1 MPFIPRLA
9 SDILADLRG
18 GVIGRTE
25 LSDISV
31 SSSLHIILS
40 SIAEEVA
47 NVERKLYSM
56 REQFFL
62 EGASGADLDERV
74 SELPPFGI
82 RRLSRANAS
91 GSVLFISR
99 STSTGNLL
107 IPAGSTVKADNGV
120 VYAITQD
127 VVIPAGD
134 TEIDNVAIIC
144 KTAGVIGNKG
154 VGLINRIGS
163 LPSEVNS
170 VINTQ
175 PLTNGRDEESD
186 EELRARAYL
195 YLKSLG
201 RTQPAS
207 LEFMAQTY
215 TGSQGDRFTYARL
228 FEDLANLG
236 YSELCVDDG
245 SGLNVQAVS
254 RVGVQST
261 GKIPTSGANIMWHE
275 APATEPISPLSI
287 TIWKDGNENTQYGA
301 TAADFVSIPERG
313 LIYFRDGVLEAG
325 DVWFINNYRVFTG
338 LIAELQK
345 EVEGNTSDPSRL
357 TGFRAAGT
365 RVRVIPVRP
374 QFVTMDVSLI
384 VDTSFD
390 FKLVENRCISTIGTF
405 INSLA
410 PNTPLY
416 MSQVADACI
425 GIPGLLDIR
434 FYERDSE
441 TSKSNVYPLDPR
453 TALRTNSN
461 SVKIT
466 TSAR

>member
-1 MPFIPRLA
+1 MPFTPRLA

-47 NVERKLYSM
+47 NVERKLFSL

-62 EGASGADLDERV
+62 EGATGADLDERV

-82 RRLSRANAS
+82 RRLSKSNAS
-91 GSVLFISR
+91 GSVLLLTR
-99 STSTGNLL
+99 GTTTSNLT
-107 IPAGSTVKADNGV
+107 IPAGSTVKSDTGV
-120 VYAITQD
+120 VYATVQD

-134 TEIDNVAIIC
+134 AEINNVAIIC
-144 KTAGVIGNKG
+144 KTAGSVGNKG
-154 VGLINRIGS
+154 VGEINKIVS
-163 LPSEVNS
+163 LPSDIIA

-175 PLTNGRDEESD
+175 PLTNGADEESD

-195 YLKSLG
+195 YLRSLG

-207 LEFMAQTY
+207 LEFMARTY
-215 TGSQGDRFTYARL
+215 TGAQGDRFTYARL
-228 FEDLANLG
+228 YEDLSNLG

-245 SGLNVQAVS
+245 SGLNVDAVS
-254 RVGVQST
+254 RVGVQSS
-261 GKIPTSGANIMWHE
+261 GKIPTSGSNLIWHE
-275 APATEPISPLSI
+275 APATDSIPPLSI
-287 TIWKDGNENTQYGA
+287 TIWKGGDQNTQYGV
-301 TAADFVSIPERG
+301 TANDYVSIPERG
-313 LIYFRDGVLEAG
+313 LIYFKDNILEAG

-345 EVEGNTSDPSRL
+345 EVEGNVSDPSRL

-365 RVRVIPVRP
+365 RIRVIPVAP
-374 QFVTMDVSLI
+374 QFVTMDISLI

-390 FKLVENRCISTIGTF
+390 FKLVETRCVSTIGSF

-410 PNTPLY
+410 PNTPLFI
-416 MSQVADACI
+416 SQLADACI

-434 FYERDSE
+434 FYERDSDV
-441 TSKSNVYPLDPR
+441 SKANIYPLNPR
-453 TALRTNSN
+453 TALRTNSS